1 MSEERIQLRTART
14 ADDIASAGELFRE
27 YIESLNIDIEHQGWR
42 EELAHLPGP
51 YKGPGGVIL
60 LASLNGMKGGKHD
73 VGCVALR
80 PLDEDGVCEMK
91 RLYVRPDARGK
102 GIGRLMVERIIQA
115 GQAFGYETMK
125 LDTSEDMTEAR
136 KLYESLGFTE
146 CEKYNDDPLEC
157 TMFFERSLS
166 E

>member
-1 MSEERIQLRTART
+1 MSEERIQLRTARS
-14 ADDIASAGELFRE
+14 ADDIASAGELFHE
-27 YIESLNIDIEHQGWR
+27 YIESLSIDIEHQGWQ
-42 EELAHLPGP
+42 EELANLPGP

-60 LASLNGMKGGKHD
+60 IASVNGSD

-80 PLDEDGVCEMK
+80 RLEDGVCEMK
-91 RLYVRPDARGK
+91 RLYVRPDARGR

-125 LDTSEDMTEAR
+125 LDTSEDMGEAR
-136 KLYESLGFTE
+136 ALYESFGFTE